1 MKLKDLQEFLKQ
13 YPDDMDVVFNSN
25 STTYN
30 EYVDIVVKTAKYD
43 YYTETYH
50 RMKNDDDED
59 WRRENKE
66 VLLIY

>member
-1 MKLKDLQEFLKQ
+1 MKIKHLKALLEN
-13 YPDDMDVVFNSN
+13 YPDDMDVVLNSN

-30 EYVDIVVKTAKYD
+30 EYVNIVVIKARYD
-43 YYTETYH
+43 YYTESYH